1 MYGVHHPEAGDK
13 EGHKPAA
20 IDKVKIVIIP
30 KPTARAKKQCEQPVE
45 QQAGADVQ
53 ENVAKMKTSRV
64 GIPEK
69 VIDHVGKIL
78 HRPVMTRIGVEKEIV
93 AECFEGEQRAF
104 DEWIV
109 SREE

>member
-1 MYGVHHPEAGDK
+1 
-13 EGHKPAA
+13 
-20 IDKVKIVIIP
+20 VKITIIP
-30 KPTARAKKQCEQPVE
+30 KPTARPEKECEQPVK

-53 ENVAKMKTSRV
+53 ENVAKVKTGRGTV
-64 GIPEK
+64 PEE

-78 HRPVMTRIGVEKEIV
+78 HRPVMTCIGVEKEIV
-93 AECFEGEQRAF
+93 AERFKREQRTF

>member
-1 MYGVHHPEAGDK
+1 MYGVHHPETGDK
-13 EGHKPAA
+13 EGHNCAA
-20 IDKVKIVIIP
+20 IESVKIAIIP
-30 KPTARAKKQCEQPVE
+30 KATVTAKKQCEQPVE
-45 QQAGADVQ
+45 QQARADVQ
-53 ENVAKMKTSRV
+53 ENVAKVKTDCV
-64 GIPEK
+64 GVPEK

-93 AECFEGEQRAF
+93 AECFEREQRAF